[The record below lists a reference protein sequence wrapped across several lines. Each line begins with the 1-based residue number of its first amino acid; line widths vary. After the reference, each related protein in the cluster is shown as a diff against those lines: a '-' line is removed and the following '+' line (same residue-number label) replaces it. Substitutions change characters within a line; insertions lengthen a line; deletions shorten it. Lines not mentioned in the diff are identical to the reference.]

1 MCRIHYG
8 IKAILLRSIIFANH
22 ISKMRNLIQLIFSIT
37 LCFSIYSCKKDEVLT
52 DPSAKLDFSTDTVM
66 FDTVFT
72 SIGTTTQVLVIY
84 NDNDQPLVISSVRL
98 AGGNGSPYRLNLDGV
113 PGKSFS
119 NVEIQGSDSLFLFV
133 EVTVDPTSLTTPFIV
148 QDSVVFSTN
157 GNIQDV
163 DLVAFGR
170 NARFIVADRAIQTA
184 NGYLA
189 YALLDTN
196 LNSTIIWDNSL
207 PYVIWGGYAVVDSTQ
222 TLIVQPGTEIY
233 LANSSGIWVYRYG
246 TIKVQGTLQDPVT
259 FQGVRR
265 ESYYQDVPG
274 QWDRIWIN
282 EGSSGNEF
290 NYAEIINPFIGIQAE
305 CLIDTFPAKGL
316 KVNNTKITNASGFS
330 LFTRY
335 YNVEVKNSV
344 LARAGQY
351 SVALTRGGGYRFVH
365 TTIANYWNS
374 GQRSTPSVY
383 LNDYGLDQ
391 NGTALSFPLY
401 QADFDNCI
409 IWGNNEE
416 ELELDFEFGTTAHR
430 FRNVLV
436 RSRSQ
441 LTGAS
446 FQSIIKNQDPL
457 FEDYTENEY
466 GLRAGSPAIDFGDIN
481 LLDPDTQV
489 DILGNSRSVSP
500 DLGAYERQ

>member
-1 MCRIHYG
+1 
-8 IKAILLRSIIFANH
+8 
-22 ISKMRNLIQLIFSIT
+22 MRNIPRCLLFVVVCLST
-37 LCFSIYSCKKDEVLT
+37 YSCKKDEILT
-52 DPSAKLDFSTDTVM
+52 DPSAKLDFSVDTVM

-72 SIGTTTQVLVIY
+72 TIGTTTQALVIY
-84 NDNDQPLVISSVRL
+84 NNNSQPLLISSVRL
-98 AGGNGSPYRLNLDGV
+98 AGGNASPYRLNLDGV

-119 NVEIQGSDSLFLFV
+119 EVEIPGKDSLFLFV
-133 EVTVDPTSLTTPFIV
+133 EVTVDPNNALTPFIV

-157 GNIQDV
+157 GNVQDV

-184 NGYLA
+184 NGFLA

-196 LNSTIIWDNSL
+196 LNTTIVWDNTL
-207 PYVIWGGYAVVDSTQ
+207 PYVILGGYAVVDSTQ
-222 TLIVQPGTEIY
+222 TLMVQPGTEIY
-233 LANSSGIWVYRYG
+233 FGNSSGIWVYRYG

-282 EGSSGNEF
+282 EGSSGNEI
-290 NYAEIINPFIGIQAE
+290 NYAEINNPFIGVQAE

-316 KVNNTKITNASGFS
+316 KITNTKITNASGFS

-365 TTIANYWNS
+365 TTIANYWSS

-383 LNDYGLDQ
+383 MNDYGLDQ
-391 NGTALSFPLY
+391 SGNALSFPLY

-409 IWGNNEE
+409 IWGNNED
-416 ELELDFEFGTTAHR
+416 ELELDFEFGTTTHR

-436 RSRSQ
+436 RSKGQ
-441 LTGAS
+441 LTGPS

-457 FEDYTENEY
+457 FEDYPDNDY
-466 GLRAGSPAIDFGDIN
+466 QLRAGSPAVDFGN
-481 LLDPDTQV
+481 VNFLDPDTQL
-489 DILGNSRSVSP
+489 DILGNSRVSSP
-500 DLGAYERQ
+500 DLGAYEKQ